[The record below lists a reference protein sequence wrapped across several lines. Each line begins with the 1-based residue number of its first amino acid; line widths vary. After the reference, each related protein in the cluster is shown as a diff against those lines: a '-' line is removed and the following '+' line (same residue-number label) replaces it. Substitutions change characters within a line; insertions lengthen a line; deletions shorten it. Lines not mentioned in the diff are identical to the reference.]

1 MVEVPLD
8 RWIYTSSLQKPFT
21 NYLSFGVDAA
31 IAHRFHHIRLHYP
44 FLCKHPFINV
54 LLYAWCIMMELLFPT
69 LHSLS
74 RLRVTA
80 DNKEI
85 PVAGFHSVLF
95 LNIPYFCG
103 GGLPLGRTV
112 DTLQS
117 CDQQIEIIGFYSV
130 FHLLAM
136 KFGLRSGTYLLKAK
150 HVEWRLKEQC
160 PVQADGESW
169 IEETLHGEIN
179 YLSSLDVLVPF
190 EG

>member
-21 NYLSFGVDAA
+21 NDLSFGVDAA

-136 KFGLRSGTYLLKAK
+136 KVGLRRCS
-150 HVEWRLKEQC
+150 H
-160 PVQADGESW
+160 
-169 IEETLHGEIN
+169 
-179 YLSSLDVLVPF
+179 LVWAA
-190 EG
+190 